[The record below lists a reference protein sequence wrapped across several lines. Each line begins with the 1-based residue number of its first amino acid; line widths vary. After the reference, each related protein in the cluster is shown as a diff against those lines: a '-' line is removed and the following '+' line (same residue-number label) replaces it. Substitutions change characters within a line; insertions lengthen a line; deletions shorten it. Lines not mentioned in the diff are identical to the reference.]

1 MEYDWIE
8 MMERMQD
15 IRLFCSLHVRR
26 AKKGGISSAQELD
39 LLSRVALSGEKL
51 TSHMLCAGMGISK
64 PVVSRLVDS
73 LCRKEFLEKEAC
85 AADHR
90 SYYLCITEKG
100 REELDHTYKY
110 YLEPLYSMR
119 RRGGELCP
127 AYGADPPG
135 EPSGRGIRGNETIT
149 EINHSGS

>member
-8 MMERMQD
+8 MMESMQD
-15 IRLFCSLHVRR
+15 IRHFCSLHVRR

-39 LLSRVALSGEKL
+39 LLSRVALSKEKL

-64 PVVSRLVDS
+64 PVVSRLVES

-85 AADHR
+85 TEDHR
-90 SYYLCITEKG
+90 SYFLYITHKG
-100 REELDHTYKY
+100 QEELERTYQY

-119 RRGGELCP
+119 RKAGEETFGRLMELIRV
-127 AYGADPPG
+127 ANHHAG
-135 EPSGRGIRGNETIT
+135 ETQQIQQ
-149 EINHSGS
+149 

>member
-26 AKKGGISSAQELD
+26 AKKGGISSSQELD
-39 LLSRVALSGEKL
+39 LLSRVALSKEKL
-51 TSHMLCAGMGISK
+51 TSNMLCTGMGISK
-64 PVVSRLVDS
+64 PVVSRLVES
-73 LCRKEFLEKEAC
+73 LCRKEFLEKEMC

-90 SYYLCITEKG
+90 SYYLCITGKG
-100 REELDHTYKY
+100 REELERTYTY

-119 RRGGELCP
+119 RRAGEETFSRLMELIRLVNHQ
-127 AYGADPPG
+127 AGEYG
-135 EPSGRGIRGNETIT
+135 ETKQ
-149 EINHSGS
+149 

>member
-90 SYYLCITEKG
+90 SYYLCITGKG
-100 REELDHTYKY
+100 REEL
-110 YLEPLYSMR
+110 EQI
-119 RRGGELCP
+119 
-127 AYGADPPG
+127 
-135 EPSGRGIRGNETIT
+135 GRASCRERVYVLV
-149 EINHSGS
+149 

>member
-8 MMERMQD
+8 MMESMQD

-39 LLSRVALSGEKL
+39 LLSRVALSQERL

-64 PVVSRLVDS
+64 PVVSRLVES
-73 LCRKEFLEKEAC
+73 LCRKEFLGKEAC
-85 AADHR
+85 AEDHR
-90 SYYLCITEKG
+90 SYFLYITDKG
-100 REELDHTYKY
+100 QEELERTYRY

-119 RRGGELCP
+119 RKAGE
-127 AYGADPPG
+127 
-135 EPSGRGIRGNETIT
+135 ETFGRLMELIRWQIIMQGKHNRYSS
-149 EINHSGS
+149 NKK

>member
-26 AKKGGISSAQELD
+26 AKRRD
-39 LLSRVALSGEKL
+39 LLCTGTGSALQGGALRGETYIPYAL
-51 TSHMLCAGMGISK
+51 RRMGISK

-110 YLEPLYSMR
+110 YLEP
-119 RRGGELCP
+119 CIP
-127 AYGADPPG
+127 
-135 EPSGRGIRGNETIT
+135 
-149 EINHSGS
+149 

>member
-1 MEYDWIE
+1 
-8 MMERMQD
+8 
-15 IRLFCSLHVRR
+15 
-26 AKKGGISSAQELD
+26 
-39 LLSRVALSGEKL
+39 
-51 TSHMLCAGMGISK
+51 MLCAGMGISK

-119 RRGGELCP
+119 RMAGEENFARLMELIRLVNHQ
-127 AYGADPPG
+127 AG
-135 EPSGRGIRGNETIT
+135 ESGETKQ
-149 EINHSGS
+149 